1 MGPKSCF
8 QSVAPE
14 DYDRV
19 STIADEKA
27 MRAFSMHLATTKHGL
42 WSNGHANSASTS
54 SLYFE
59 GKPWQVPA
67 SVLHKLAEATRGER
81 EELQRYL

>member
-1 MGPKSCF
+1 MGAKSCF